1 MRRSAPHSP
10 TPNLR
15 ERKRQRAR
23 DEIYAAALDLL
34 AERSF
39 DEVTIDEICA
49 RAEVGRASFFRIYG
63 AKAGLL
69 LEFNHRLA
77 RDAREA
83 AAARPAAGAVQR
95 LRVVQQTL
103 AASWTATGPALREML
118 RAFLSEAGPA
128 LFSAAGDAPAH
139 PELLALVAE
148 IVEDGQRSGELD
160 ARLEPGFLSW
170 LIVTGMATA
179 TGRWVTG
186 RTGTGLEQATG
197 DVLEVLLG
205 GLAPP

>member
-1 MRRSAPHSP
+1 MTSP
-10 TPNLR
+10 SSPPRNLR

-23 DEIYAAALDLL
+23 DEIYTAALDLL
-34 AERSF
+34 AERPF
-39 DEVTIDEICA
+39 DEVTIDEICE

-83 AAARPAAGAVQR
+83 MAAQPSASAVER
-95 LRVVQQTL
+95 LRVVQRTL
-103 AASWTATGPALREML
+103 VTGWTATGPALREML
-118 RAFLSEAGPA
+118 RAFLAEAGPA

-139 PELLALVAE
+139 PELLSLVAE
-148 IVEDGQRSGELD
+148 IVEEGQRAGELD
-160 ARLEPGFLSW
+160 TRLEPGFASW
-170 LIVTGMATA
+170 LVVTGMATA
-179 TGRWVTG
+179 TGRWVVG
-186 RTGTGLEQATG
+186 QNETGLEKATE

-205 GLAPP
+205 GLARF